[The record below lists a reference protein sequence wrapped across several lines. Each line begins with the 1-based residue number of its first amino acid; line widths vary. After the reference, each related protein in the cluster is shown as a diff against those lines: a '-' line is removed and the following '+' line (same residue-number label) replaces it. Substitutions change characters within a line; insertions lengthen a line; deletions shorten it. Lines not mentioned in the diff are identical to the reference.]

1 MLPGSER
8 HEGNGIGGTALFIHK
23 SFRIM
28 SSGISE
34 DGYLTWAQV
43 TKEGHEF
50 FVASVYGPHSP
61 GARAAHW
68 TALRNM
74 FPHTEI
80 ILCGDWN
87 MVQQPA
93 DSSGERQVLSGAEA
107 TAFLEFS
114 AKHNLQDVRE
124 LAAENQGP
132 VHTRWSAYGGNPRW
146 ARLDRIYVSHGGR

>member
-1 MLPGSER
+1 
-8 HEGNGIGGTALFIHK
+8 
-23 SFRIM
+23 M

-34 DGYLTWAQV
+34 DGYVTWAQV
-43 TKEGHEF
+43 IKEGHEF

-74 FPHTEI
+74 FSHTDI
-80 ILCGDWN
+80 ILCGNWN

-93 DSSGERQVLSGAEA
+93 DSSGERQVLSGAKA

-132 VHTRWSAYGGNPRW
+132 VHTRWSAYGGNPR
-146 ARLDRIYVSHGGR
+146 